1 MIITLLETSW
11 NILKCFRPKFYSE
24 KCILLDFLVG
34 LHDKFQ
40 GTRELDD
47 KKLKRRMDS
56 VTQGCLSSHEQD
68 ILLKVQTTNKFVLL
82 YLSCC
87 NNWKPSCE
95 KKKKQKQW
103 IYDLLG
109 PVDSWLKSY
118 SAFSL
123 CISNGAFIS
132 SSREGNTTLPWYPSC
147 CCRWRN
153 GWAGGSISSVRGWSS
168 SCLIGSIW
176 LFW

>member
-11 NILKCFRPKFYSE
+11 NILKCFWPKFYSE

-68 ILLKVQTTNKFVLL
+68 IISKCKPQINLFYSTYHVVTTESLHVK
-82 YLSCC
+82 
-87 NNWKPSCE
+87 